1 MGFPRAESDTIVFTS
16 TVDTQFL
23 DCCPGETP
31 REEDDEDDVI
41 DDDDRVADVV
51 RDSGVETTRALAT
64 CDTGRAYPVGAVL
77 GSYRLLQ
84 QIGAGGMG
92 RVFVAEHVRLGRRV
106 ALKVLRSEFSGNLE
120 AVKRFFA
127 EAHAVNCIS
136 HENIIEVSD
145 FVESRHGPSFYIM
158 ELLHGQDL
166 RAAQER
172 EGILSLDRILR
183 IGAQICSGLGAA
195 HAGGIVHRDLKPD
208 NIFLIERNGQRDF
221 VKLLDFGVAKLM
233 NANFEE
239 AATFRST
246 VGMVV
251 GTPDY
256 MAPEQALGHQVD
268 HRADIYATGVILYE
282 MVAGRRPFVANSA
295 REVMVQHLTTTPCRP
310 SRLNPAG
317 KIPEELED
325 LILACLAK
333 EPAHRPQDIREV
345 EQRLRDILAGSAGR
359 GGAAPARPAAAEI
372 AQARRRGGAD
382 GAASRRRPG
391 SAAAPAVREH
401 AVDRRRPG
409 APARAHQRRA
419 RRAED
424 ADGDRR
430 CTNAFHDRARGGSAD
445 CPAAGADARAGARP
459 RGARGGAARPPRHA
473 GGAGGEDQPQ
483 AACVDVADDATS
495 SLQRAPSPQARS

>member
-1 MGFPRAESDTIVFTS
+1 MVSTS

-31 REEDDEDDVI
+31 REEDDDEAVREDDQG
-41 DDDDRVADVV
+41 ADPL
-51 RDSGVETTRALAT
+51 RDAGAEWTRDASRA
-64 CDTGRAYPVGAVL
+64 DTGRAYPVGGVL

-84 QIGAGGMG
+84 EIGAGGMG

-127 EAHAVNCIS
+127 EARAVNCIS

-145 FVESRHGPSFYIM
+145 FIESRYGPSFYIM

-166 RAAQER
+166 RGVQER
-172 EGILSLDRILR
+172 EGILSTERILR
-183 IGAQICSGLGAA
+183 IGVQICSGLGAA
-195 HAGGIVHRDLKPD
+195 HAADIVHRDLKPG

-221 VKLLDFGVAKLM
+221 VKLLDFGVAKL
-233 NANFEE
+233 NANFDE

-256 MAPEQALGHQVD
+256 MAPEQALGHPVD
-268 HRADIYATGVILYE
+268 RRADIYATGVILYE
-282 MVAGRRPFVANSA
+282 MVAGRRPFVAGNA

-317 KIPEELED
+317 KIPRELEE

-333 EPAHRPQDIREV
+333 EPANRPQTIGEV
-345 EQRLRDILAGSAGR
+345 EQRLRSILADLPARGR
-359 GGAAPARPAAAEI
+359 GRRSPRRQKPLKLAGAAALLAIVATTVWIGSGSLFASTPSIAAAGARLRARLTGDRGAPRTPTVIEGSRTPFTIEPAGQPSIARLPAAT
-372 AQARRRGGAD
+372 Q
-382 GAASRRRPG
+382 
-391 SAAAPAVREH
+391 AAAPAPV
-401 AVDRRRPG
+401 AAL
-409 APARAHQRRA
+409 APAPI
-419 RRAED
+419 
-424 ADGDRR
+424 
-430 CTNAFHDRARGGSAD
+430 
-445 CPAAGADARAGARP
+445 PAAPVEKTSRKP
-459 RGARGGAARPPRHA
+459 SLVTQPPPFNERRHPKLDRDLVLDPF
-473 GGAGGEDQPQ
+473 E
-483 AACVDVADDATS
+483 
-495 SLQRAPSPQARS
+495 

>member
-1 MGFPRAESDTIVFTS
+1 
-16 TVDTQFL
+16 VDTQAL

-31 REEDDEDDVI
+31 REDDVEEVTTEGGDLHR
-41 DDDDRVADVV
+41 DDAEWT
-51 RDSGVETTRALAT
+51 RDPSRANTA
-64 CDTGRAYPVGAVL
+64 RAYPVGAVL

-158 ELLHGQDL
+158 ELLRGRDL
-166 RAAQER
+166 RGVQEH
-172 EGILSLDRILR
+172 EGILPIERILP

-195 HAGGIVHRDLKPD
+195 HAAGIVHRDLKPD
-208 NIFLIERNGQRDF
+208 NIFVIERNGQRDF

-233 NANFEE
+233 NATVDE
-239 AATFRST
+239 ASTFRST

-256 MAPEQALGHQVD
+256 MAPEQALGHPVD
-268 HRADIYATGVILYE
+268 HLADIYATGVILYE

-295 REVMVQHLTTTPCRP
+295 REVMVQHLTATPSRP
-310 SRLNPAG
+310 SLLNPAG

-333 EPAHRPQDIREV
+333 EPAHRPQNIREV
-345 EQRLRDILAGSAGR
+345 EQKLRDILADL
-359 GGAAPARPAAAEI
+359 PA
-372 AQARRRGGAD
+372 ARRRR
-382 GAASRRRPG
+382 SRRTLRRPKPLKLAGAMALLAIVATLAWIG
-391 SAAAPAVREH
+391 SGSLFASTPSIAGAGARLRARISGARGAPKTIESSRSSFTIEPATTQTATLPATTRPVAAAPVAPLAE
-401 AVDRRRPG
+401 RPP
-409 APARAHQRRA
+409 AP
-419 RRAED
+419 EPI
-424 ADGDRR
+424 
-430 CTNAFHDRARGGSAD
+430 
-445 CPAAGADARAGARP
+445 PAAPVEKTSRKPSSTTSPATQ
-459 RGARGGAARPPRHA
+459 PPPFNERRHPKLDRDLVLDPF
-473 GGAGGEDQPQ
+473 E
-483 AACVDVADDATS
+483 
-495 SLQRAPSPQARS
+495 

>member
-1 MGFPRAESDTIVFTS
+1 
-16 TVDTQFL
+16 VDTQFL

-31 REEDDEDDVI
+31 REEDDEDSVVS
-41 DDDDRVADVV
+41 DDDQLEDPLGESNA
-51 RDSGVETTRALAT
+51 ETVRALA
-64 CDTGRAYPVGAVL
+64 CSDTGRAYPVGAVL

-127 EAHAVNCIS
+127 EARSVNCIS

-145 FVESRHGPSFYIM
+145 FVESHNGPSFYIM

-166 RAAQER
+166 RGVQEQ
-172 EGILSLDRILR
+172 EGILPTERILR

-195 HAGGIVHRDLKPD
+195 HAAGIVHRDLKPD

-221 VKLLDFGVAKLM
+221 VKLLDFGVAKL

-239 AATFRST
+239 AATFRSM

-256 MAPEQALGHQVD
+256 MAPEQALGHAVD

-282 MVAGRRPFVANSA
+282 MVAGRRPFVATSA

-317 KIPEELED
+317 KIPEELEE
-325 LILACLAK
+325 LILSCLAK
-333 EPAHRPQDIREV
+333 EPGHRPQEIQEV
-345 EQRLRDILAGSAGR
+345 EQRLRDILAELPALGGR
-359 GGAAPARPAAAEI
+359 RHSLRRPKPLKLAGAAALMALLATTAWIGSGSPLFASTPSIAAARERLRMRITGNRGAPKTLQVIASARTPFTIEHAGDPSIARLPPTPRAPVPGPVAPPAARAPAPAPVPAAAVEKI
-372 AQARRRGGAD
+372 
-382 GAASRRRPG
+382 SRKPPA
-391 SAAAPAVREH
+391 SAAPGTQPPPFNERRH
-401 AVDRRRPG
+401 PKLDRDLVLDPF
-409 APARAHQRRA
+409 
-419 RRAED
+419 E
-424 ADGDRR
+424 
-430 CTNAFHDRARGGSAD
+430 
-445 CPAAGADARAGARP
+445 
-459 RGARGGAARPPRHA
+459 
-473 GGAGGEDQPQ
+473 
-483 AACVDVADDATS
+483 
-495 SLQRAPSPQARS
+495 

>member
-1 MGFPRAESDTIVFTS
+1 M
-16 TVDTQFL
+16 DTQFL

-31 REEDDEDDVI
+31 REENDEDDVV
-41 DDDDRVADVV
+41 DDDDRVADVF

-84 QIGAGGMG
+84 EIGAGGMG
-92 RVFVAEHVRLGRRV
+92 RVFVAEHIRLERRV

-120 AVKRFFA
+120 AVKRFFD

-166 RAAQER
+166 RGAQER
-172 EGILSLDRILR
+172 EGILSMDRILR

-208 NIFLIERNGQRDF
+208 NIFLIERNGQSDF
-221 VKLLDFGVAKLM
+221 VKLLDFGVAKL
-233 NANFEE
+233 NTNFEE
-239 AATFRST
+239 ADTFRST

-282 MVAGRRPFVANSA
+282 MVAGRRPFVASSA

-317 KIPEELED
+317 QIPEELEE
-325 LILACLAK
+325 LILSCLAK
-333 EPAHRPQDIREV
+333 EPAHRPQEIREV
-345 EQRLRDILAGSAGR
+345 EQRLRDILAQLPARGR
-359 GGAAPARPAAAEI
+359 RRRALRRPKPLKLAGAAALMALLATMAWIGSGSLFASTPSIAAARARLRARITGDRGAPKSLRAIDNARTPFTIEHAGDPAIAMLPATPRAPVSVPVAPPAAPTPAP
-372 AQARRRGGAD
+372 
-382 GAASRRRPG
+382 AAIP
-391 SAAAPAVREH
+391 AAPVEKTSRKPSTSPSTQPPSFNEH
-401 AVDRRRPG
+401 RHPKLDRDLVLDPF
-409 APARAHQRRA
+409 
-419 RRAED
+419 E
-424 ADGDRR
+424 
-430 CTNAFHDRARGGSAD
+430 
-445 CPAAGADARAGARP
+445 
-459 RGARGGAARPPRHA
+459 
-473 GGAGGEDQPQ
+473 
-483 AACVDVADDATS
+483 
-495 SLQRAPSPQARS
+495 

>member
-1 MGFPRAESDTIVFTS
+1 
-16 TVDTQFL
+16 VDTQFL

-31 REEDDEDDVI
+31 REEDDEDAVVN
-41 DDDDRVADVV
+41 DDDGFEDPLGEA
-51 RDSGVETTRALAT
+51 GVETTRAIA
-64 CDTGRAYPVGAVL
+64 CRDTGRAYPVGAVL

-127 EAHAVNCIS
+127 EARAVNCIS

-145 FVESRHGPSFYIM
+145 FVESRNGPSFYIM

-166 RAAQER
+166 RGVQER
-172 EGILSLDRILR
+172 EGILPIERILR

-195 HAGGIVHRDLKPD
+195 HAAGIVHRDLKPD

-221 VKLLDFGVAKLM
+221 VKLLDFGVAKL
-233 NANFEE
+233 NANFDE

-256 MAPEQALGHQVD
+256 MAPEQALGHPVD

-282 MVAGRRPFVANSA
+282 MVAGRRPFVATSA
-295 REVMVQHLTTTPCRP
+295 REVMVQHLTATPCRP

-317 KIPEELED
+317 KIPEELEE
-325 LILACLAK
+325 LILCCLAK
-333 EPAHRPQDIREV
+333 DPINRPQEIGEV
-345 EQRLRDILAGSAGR
+345 EQRLRDILADLPAR
-359 GGAAPARPAAAEI
+359 GQRRARVRRRSKPLKLAGAAALLAVLATSAWIGGGSLFASTPSIAAAGARLRARITGDRGASKPVKTIDSARPSFTIEHEGDPSI
-372 AQARRRGGAD
+372 ARLPPMPRLASRVPVTAS
-382 GAASRRRPG
+382 AASTPAPAPV
-391 SAAAPAVREH
+391 AAAPAEKINRKASPSSSPLTQPPPFNERRH
-401 AVDRRRPG
+401 PKLDRDLVLDPF
-409 APARAHQRRA
+409 
-419 RRAED
+419 E
-424 ADGDRR
+424 
-430 CTNAFHDRARGGSAD
+430 
-445 CPAAGADARAGARP
+445 
-459 RGARGGAARPPRHA
+459 
-473 GGAGGEDQPQ
+473 
-483 AACVDVADDATS
+483 
-495 SLQRAPSPQARS
+495 

>member
-1 MGFPRAESDTIVFTS
+1 
-16 TVDTQFL
+16 VDTQFL

-172 EGILSLDRILR
+172 EGILSMDRILR

-221 VKLLDFGVAKLM
+221 VKLLDFGVAKL

-317 KIPEELED
+317 NIPEELED
-325 LILACLAK
+325 LILSCLAK

-345 EQRLRDILAGSAGR
+345 EQRLRDILAGLPAR
-359 GGAAPARPAAAEI
+359 GQRRRAPRRRKSLKLAGAAALMAVLATTAWIGSGSPLLASTPSIAAARARLRARITGEHDAPKALPAIDGARTAFTIERAGDPPIARLPATRPAPVPAPVAPVV
-372 AQARRRGGAD
+372 ARAP
-382 GAASRRRPG
+382 APNP
-391 SAAAPAVREH
+391 AAPVEKTSRKPPASTSPTTQPPPFNERRH
-401 AVDRRRPG
+401 PKLDRDLVLDPF
-409 APARAHQRRA
+409 
-419 RRAED
+419 E
-424 ADGDRR
+424 
-430 CTNAFHDRARGGSAD
+430 
-445 CPAAGADARAGARP
+445 
-459 RGARGGAARPPRHA
+459 
-473 GGAGGEDQPQ
+473 
-483 AACVDVADDATS
+483 
-495 SLQRAPSPQARS
+495 